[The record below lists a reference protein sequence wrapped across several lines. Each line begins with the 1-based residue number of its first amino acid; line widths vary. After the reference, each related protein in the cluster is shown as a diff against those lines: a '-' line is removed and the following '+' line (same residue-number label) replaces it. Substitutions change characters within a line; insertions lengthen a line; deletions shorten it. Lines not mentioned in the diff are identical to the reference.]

1 MKFKTRSRSFFTFL
15 ITLRGGFRFKRGPV
29 RKLDENLRIVLS
41 EDAGALAPE
50 SIVEESSFVL
60 FC

>member
-1 MKFKTRSRSFFTFL
+1 LFAFL

-41 EDAGALAPE
+41 EDARALAPE